1 MKNYNTPKA
10 QILTFN
16 VLEDVLNGDLD
27 NVITPLIEA
36 DIAAKLEAATAES

>member
-16 VLEDVLNGDLD
+16 VLEDVLNGSGEKSL
-27 NVITPLIEA
+27 
-36 DIAAKLEAATAES
+36 AKLYRPGEALDIQDSVEW